1 MKITAVL
8 IDDERNNLDN
18 LHQLLN
24 TYCSEVQ
31 VVATAGNADEGRRII
46 LEYQPDLV
54 LLDIEMPAKNGF
66 DLLRS
71 LPQYDFE
78 VIFVTAYDQYGIQ
91 AVKFSAIDY
100 LLKPINPDELQSA
113 INKVISKNR
122 FKKQNFQLE
131 NFIRIFQQQKEDQR
145 IALPTQKETRFIPTG
160 DIVRC
165 ESSNNYTSF
174 VLVNAE
180 KIIVCKP
187 IYEYEELL
195 SNYGFIRCHQ
205 SHLVNK
211 KFIKSLIKEDGGY
224 LSMENGEQIPVSRAK
239 KYLVIDALKNA
250 L

>member
-211 KFIKSLIKEDGGY
+211 NL
-224 LSMENGEQIPVSRAK
+224 
-239 KYLVIDALKNA
+239 
-250 L
+250 

>member
-8 IDDERNNLDN
+8 IDDETNNLDN

-239 KYLVIDALKNA
+239 KDLVIDALKNA